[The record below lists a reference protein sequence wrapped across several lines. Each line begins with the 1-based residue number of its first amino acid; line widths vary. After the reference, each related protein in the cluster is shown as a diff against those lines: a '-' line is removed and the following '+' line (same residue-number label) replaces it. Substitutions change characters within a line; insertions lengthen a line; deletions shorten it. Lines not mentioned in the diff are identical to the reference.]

1 MSTHFFGL
9 TERAFSY
16 SHSIGRNEFAG
27 TGFRNPVDMALGK
40 DGVAYVLNRSYENRP
55 DGTRISVVTLEE
67 EYISEFGTY
76 GEGPGQFIWPT
87 SIALDSQGNVYVAD
101 EWLNR
106 ITIFDADGKL
116 LSTWGE
122 AGDGDGQLS
131 GPSGMAFDADENLWI
146 VNSLNSRVQKFTK
159 DGKCLSGFGVKGSA
173 QGELDLPW
181 GIAIDNDGGIYI
193 ADWNNHRVQKFDTS
207 GVHQITFGSGKT
219 TGVAP
224 SGETPYM
231 HTTVREIE
239 ANPNDLNHPTGVAVD
254 GDGDVYVVD
263 WMNERVVIFNSE
275 GKTMATL
282 RGDASGLSKWAEM
295 SINSNPDMGLA
306 RRRVYNPEIQN
317 YFRMPVACIFDQPT
331 NRLIICDTHRGRL
344 QIYEKDTGYSDPQFN
359 L

>member
-1 MSTHFFGL
+1 MSEITVAPG
-9 TERAFSY
+9 RSWQY
-16 SHSIGRNEFAG
+16 SHYIGRNAAAG
-27 TGFRNPVDMALGK
+27 MGFRQPVGVAAGK
-40 DGVAYVLNRSYENRP
+40 DGVLYVANR
-55 DGTRISVVTLEE
+55 GAVRITMTTVDQEF
-67 EYISEFGTY
+67 IGEFGRG
-76 GEGPGQFIWPT
+76 GEEQGQFVWLTAVVADHDGKIYT
-87 SIALDSQGNVYVAD
+87 SD

-106 ITIFDADGKL
+106 ITIFDADGNL

-122 AGDGDGQLS
+122 AGEGDGQLS

-146 VNSLNSRVQKFTK
+146 VSSLNSRVQKFTK
-159 DGKCLSGFGVKGSA
+159 DGKYLGGFGVKGSGP
-173 QGELDLPW
+173 GEMDLPW
-181 GIAIDNDGGIYI
+181 GIAIDDDGDIYI
-193 ADWNNHRVQKFDTS
+193 ADWNNHRVQKFNS
-207 GVHQITFGSGKT
+207 GGDHQITFGSGKT

-239 ANPNDLNHPTGVAVD
+239 ANPKDLNHPTGVAVD

-263 WMNERVVIFNSE
+263 WMNERVVIFNAE
-275 GKTMATL
+275 GQTIATL

-306 RRRVYNPEIQN
+306 RRRVKNPEIQN

-331 NRLIICDTHRGRL
+331 NRLIVCDTHRGRL
-344 QIYEKDTGYSDPQFN
+344 QIYEKDTGYTDPQFN